1 MGEKNMTKKT
11 KLMSIG
17 LMSVAALGFFAACG
31 NKSDSS
37 ESDGKDYSF
46 YYLTDPET
54 LDYTFSG
61 QKYGSLST
69 VVGR

>member
-17 LMSVAALGFFAACG
+17 LMSVAALGVFAACG

-37 ESDGKDYSF
+37 ESEGKGH
-46 YYLTDPET
+46 L
-54 LDYTFSG
+54 
-61 QKYGSLST
+61 
-69 VVGR
+69 